1 MKIKEITQFLE
12 GIVPLSYQ
20 ENYDNSGL
28 IIGDENTEVSSVLI
42 CLDSVEEVI
51 EEAIE
56 NNCNLIIAHHPII
69 FSGLKKLNGK
79 NHVERTIIKAIQNNI
94 AIYAIHTN
102 LDNVKGGVSSK
113 IANIL
118 DLKNQKILAP
128 KKDLLRKLE
137 VYVPKNHA
145 DELQDALFLVGAG
158 EVGEYKNCSFQTEGI
173 GTFLPSNNANPVI
186 GNSGKQEKVE
196 EVKIEVVFPKDIER
210 RLILEMK
217 KTHPYEEIAYQTYI
231 LDNIFPNV
239 GSGIVG
245 ELDEEISSSVFL
257 KKVKTLMKMDCIR
270 YTNLVRKNIKKVV
283 VCGGSGS
290 FLLNKAKSVG
300 ADIFITADFKYHEFF
315 NADNDIIIADIGHYE
330 SEQFTKELIY
340 DLLINNFSKFAVR
353 LSKVN
358 TNPINYL

>member
-12 GIVPLSYQ
+12 GIAPLSYQ

-28 IIGDENTEVSSVLI
+28 IVGDENTEVSSVLI

-79 NHVERTIIKAIQNNI
+79 NHIERTIIKAIQNNI

-118 DLKNQKILAP
+118 GLKNQKILAP

-145 DELQDALFLVGAG
+145 DELQNALFLVGAG

-173 GTFLPSNNANPVI
+173 GTFLPSKNAKPVI
-186 GNSGKQEKVE
+186 GKSGKQERVE

-217 KTHPYEEIAYQTYI
+217 KAHPYDEIAHQIYI
-231 LDNIFPNV
+231 LDNIFPDV

-245 ELDEEISSSVFL
+245 ELEEEISSSVFL
-257 KKVKTLMKMDCIR
+257 KKVKTLMKTDCIR
-270 YTNLVRKNIKKVV
+270 YTNLVRKTIRKVA

-290 FLLNKAKSVG
+290 FLLNNAKSVG

-315 NADNDIIIADIGHYE
+315 NAENDIIIADIGHYE

>member
-12 GIVPLSYQ
+12 GIAPLSYQ

-28 IIGDENTEVSSVLI
+28 IVGDENTEVSSVLI

-56 NNCNLIIAHHPII
+56 NNCNLIIAHHPIV

-79 NHVERTIIKAIQNNI
+79 NHIERTIIKAIQNNI

-118 DLKNQKILAP
+118 GLKNQKILAP

-145 DELQDALFLVGAG
+145 DELQNALFLVGAG

-173 GTFLPSNNANPVI
+173 GTFLPSKNAKPVI
-186 GNSGKQEKVE
+186 GKSGKQERVE

-217 KTHPYEEIAYQTYI
+217 KAHPYDEIAHQIYI
-231 LDNIFPNV
+231 LDNIFPDV

-245 ELDEEISSSVFL
+245 ELEEEISSSVFL
-257 KKVKTLMKMDCIR
+257 KKVKTLMKTDCIR
-270 YTNLVRKNIKKVV
+270 YTNLVRKTIRKVA

-290 FLLNKAKSVG
+290 FLLNNAKSVG

-315 NADNDIIIADIGHYE
+315 NAENDIIIADIGHYE